1 MCLTILEHYELK
13 GYTKENLKEYLVL
26 SLVIWKRIHFD
37 ATKSSY
43 SQGRYWIAVL
53 KISENSTKLSKFSKQ
68 LLCRAPLGI
77 CFSNYTEFMENI
89 CSVVAPIET
98 GEALAHPLVF
108 EKSNKNCKVLIYFT
122 LVLTFTYSLNFPSY
136 CIHDL
141 WQRWRKTISL
151 FSPIMEIATRI
162 WLNYFWFFHAV
173 INIVYIDN
181 NKLVVILLKRWRLY
195 VTVIKTRLARL
206 NSANLE
212 VSIES
217 LMSRNNYRYVMP

>member
-1 MCLTILEHYELK
+1 MSDHFGTLWIKRLHKGKPKGISCIITCHLEKNSFRCNQKQLFTGTLLK
-13 GYTKENLKEYLVL
+13 
-26 SLVIWKRIHFD
+26 
-37 ATKSSY
+37 
-43 SQGRYWIAVL
+43 AVL

-141 WQRWRKTISL
+141 WQRWRT
-151 FSPIMEIATRI
+151 
-162 WLNYFWFFHAV
+162 
-173 INIVYIDN
+173 
-181 NKLVVILLKRWRLY
+181 
-195 VTVIKTRLARL
+195 
-206 NSANLE
+206 
-212 VSIES
+212 
-217 LMSRNNYRYVMP
+217 